1 MCGSGSRLA
10 YSSMVPSADISSHSS
25 SSQALPLKE
34 STETTSHP
42 SNCAPSSQEHVTSY
56 LFTVQQQP
64 AGLGFTEH
72 SIKVITASW
81 REGTTAQYQSHLKK
95 WIKFCKEKKCN
106 VLSPDLPVVLD
117 FLSMLHENG
126 LSYSTVNTARSMLS
140 CILQLNINSSLPVGQ
155 FPIVKRFMKGIYE
168 LRPSLPKYTA
178 SWDLS
183 TVLNYFR
190 KGASVSVL
198 SLKELTL
205 KLTFLLTLLS
215 GQRCQAVKF
224 FSIKNMEF
232 SDLKCTFVITEKVKQ
247 SRVGTHLKPVEFLAY
262 PEDEK
267 LCVIKHLQEYSK
279 KTQAL
284 RGDCSQ
290 LLLSH
295 VKPHGPA
302 SKDTISRWCKN
313 ILKFAGIDVS
323 KFKAHSTRSA
333 STSFLAERT
342 VNIKD
347 IMTSAGWSNEMA
359 FQRYYH
365 KPVDNTFNFGDTIL
379 QLADS
384 DN

>member
-1 MCGSGSRLA
+1 M
-10 YSSMVPSADISSHSS
+10 
-25 SSQALPLKE
+25 
-34 STETTSHP
+34 
-42 SNCAPSSQEHVTSY
+42 
-56 LFTVQQQP
+56 FTVQQQL
-64 AGLGFTEH
+64 AGLGFTER

-106 VLSPDLPVVLD
+106 VRSPDLPVVLD

-140 CILQLNINSSLPVGQ
+140 SILQLNINSSLPVGQ
-155 FPIVKRFMKGIYE
+155 LPIVKRFMKGIYE

-178 SWDLS
+178 TWDLS
-183 TVLNYFR
+183 TVLNYLR
-190 KGASVSVL
+190 KGASLSVL
-198 SLKELTL
+198 SLKELTV

-215 GQRCQAVKF
+215 GQRCQTVKF

-267 LCVIKHLQEYSK
+267 LCVIKHLQEYIK

-323 KFKAHSTRSA
+323 KFKVHSTRSA
-333 STSFLAERT
+333 STSFLAERN

-347 IMTSAGWSNEMA
+347 IMTSAGWSNEIT

>member
-1 MCGSGSRLA
+1 MS
-10 YSSMVPSADISSHSS
+10 
-25 SSQALPLKE
+25 
-34 STETTSHP
+34 
-42 SNCAPSSQEHVTSY
+42 
-56 LFTVQQQP
+56 TVQQQL
-64 AGLGFTEH
+64 AGLGFTER

-95 WIKFCKEKKCN
+95 WIEFCKEKKCN

-140 CILQLNINSSLPVGQ
+140 SILQLNINSSLPVGQ
-155 FPIVKRFMKGIYE
+155 LPIVKRFMKGIYE
-168 LRPSLPKYTA
+168 LRPSLPRYTA
-178 SWDLS
+178 TWDLS

-190 KGASVSVL
+190 KGASISVL

-215 GQRCQAVKF
+215 GQRCQTVKF
-224 FSIKNMEF
+224 FSIKNMDL
-232 SDLKCTFVITEKVKQ
+232 SDLKCIFVITEKVKQ

-267 LCVIKHLQEYSK
+267 LCVIKHLQEYIK
-279 KTQAL
+279 KTQVV
-284 RGDCSQ
+284 RGDCIQ

-295 VKPHGPA
+295 VMPHGPA

-313 ILKFAGIDVS
+313 VLKSAGIDVS
-323 KFKAHSTRSA
+323 KFTAHSTRSA
-333 STSFLAERT
+333 STSFLAERN

-347 IMTSAGWSNEMA
+347 IMTSAGWSNEMT

-365 KPVDNTFNFGDTIL
+365 KPADNTFNFGDTIL